1 MKDDALPSIDPEQLA
16 TVSGGAAQDMST
28 QVQALVQSLQDDLQ
42 QLAQGQQNNPM
53 SQMMQILPMMMMMRG
68 RGHAAAPPPPA
79 APPGPIQV
87 TPDSGW
93 TKVSG

>member
-1 MKDDALPSIDPEQLA
+1 MKDDALPTIDPEQLA
-16 TVSGGAAQDMST
+16 NVSGGAAQDMST

-53 SQMMQILPMMMMMRG
+53 SEMMQILPMMMMMRG
-68 RGHAAAPPPPA
+68 RGHAAAPPPA

>member
-1 MKDDALPSIDPEQLA
+1 MKDDALPTIDPAQLA
-16 TVSGGAAQDMST
+16 AVSGGAAQDMST

-53 SQMMQILPMMMMMRG
+53 SEMMQILPMMMMMRG
-68 RGHAAAPPPPA
+68 HGHAAAPPPA